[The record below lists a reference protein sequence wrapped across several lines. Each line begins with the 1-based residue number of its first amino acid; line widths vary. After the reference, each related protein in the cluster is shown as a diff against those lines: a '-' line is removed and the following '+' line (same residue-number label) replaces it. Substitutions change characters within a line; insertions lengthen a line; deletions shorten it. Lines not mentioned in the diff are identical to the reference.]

1 MEDHFKIINQG
12 SLALVKPLTEW
23 SQNWW
28 TDNVD
33 PECMRSGPFYVV
45 EPRYLQDILE
55 GFAADYEP
63 DVGAHHRYQS

>member
-1 MEDHFKIINQG
+1 MEEHFKIINQG

-28 TDNVD
+28 TDKVD
-33 PECMRSGPFYVV
+33 TECMRSGPFYVV
-45 EPRYLQDILE
+45 ETRYLQDILE